1 MVDVDGH
8 LIEYLPALAGYLREE
23 GVDPADPSIQRLLP
37 GRFGPDVDWYGAS
50 PEDRARLRIAR
61 PPWWGAP
68 ARNTRDL
75 ATALFPSLLH
85 ERLDELGIDV
95 SVVYPSMGLV
105 FLHLEDADE
114 RTGACRALN
123 RYCRSSST
131 PTATAW
137 CPWPP
142 SRCTRPRRPSPSSI
156 TPWGRSASRPCCS
169 PGTCSDRSRA
179 VSADAAPWARWIDT
193 YGLDSAYDYD
203 PVWARCRELKVAVAF
218 HSGSIGWGSR
228 VSMSNY
234 MLNHIGHLAEGQHAL
249 AKSLFLGGVTRRF
262 PELRFAFLEGGVAW
276 AAALYADIVGH
287 WEKRNR
293 NAMAHLD
300 PSGIDRA
307 VLLELVGGLRPRR
320 RHRPRPQ
327 HPPPPHGGPRPP
339 RRVRGLW
346 HRGRRGHRR
355 ALRRPVLLR
364 LRGRRPDG
372 AHGLQHRRPTRSAR
386 GCKAMFGSDIAHWD
400 VPDMAEVLGEACE
413 LVEHGLID
421 DDDFRDFIFTNPVRF
436 YTDVN
441 PDFFEGTVV
450 ADAVRDLNGAAV
462 SHDLVVRGGMVVD
475 GTGAPGRVAD
485 VGVRDGRIVAIG
497 TVDDDGVETIDAT
510 GRVVAPGSSTSTPT
524 TTPSSC
530 GTPRRRR
537 RRCTA

>member
-1 MVDVDGH
+1 MAHERAGSAAEIRAALPHPVVDGDGH

-23 GVDPADPSIQRLLP
+23 GIDPAGPTIQRLLP

-95 SVVYPSMGLV
+95 SVVYPSMGLA

-123 RYCRSSST
+123 RYCQEQFDAHRDRLVPVAAIPMHTPEEAVAALDHAVGTLGFKAVLLAGYVQRSVE
-131 PTATAW
+131 
-137 CPWPP
+137 
-142 SRCTRPRRPSPSSI
+142 
-156 TPWGRSASRPCCS
+156 G
-169 PGTCSDRSRA
+169 

-193 YGLDSAYDYD
+193 YGLDSAHDYD
-203 PVWARCRELKVAVAF
+203 PVWARCRDLKVAVAF

-228 VSMSNY
+228 VSPSNY

-307 VLLELVGGLRPRR
+307 VLLELVGAHAPNVDLDPALSTLPRR
-320 RHRPRPQ
+320 TEDPDHLDEFAACGIEVAEDIAELFATPFFFGCEADDPM
-327 HPPPPHGGPRPP
+327 
-339 RRVRGLW
+339 VRMAFDTAANPFGS
-346 HRGRRGHRR
+346 
-355 ALRRPVLLR
+355 R
-364 LRGRRPDG
+364 L
-372 AHGLQHRRPTRSAR
+372 
-386 GCKAMFGSDIAHWD
+386 KAVFGSDIAHWD
-400 VPDMAEVLGEACE
+400 VPDMADVLCEAHE
-413 LVEHGLID
+413 LVDHGLID
-421 DDDFRDFIFTNPVRF
+421 DDGFRDFVFTNPVRF
-436 YTDVN
+436 FTDVN

-450 ADAVRDLNGAAV
+450 ADAVRDLNGA
-462 SHDLVVRGGMVVD
+462 
-475 GTGAPGRVAD
+475 P
-485 VGVRDGRIVAIG
+485 
-497 TVDDDGVETIDAT
+497 
-510 GRVVAPGSSTSTPT
+510 
-524 TTPSSC
+524 
-530 GTPRRRR
+530 
-537 RRCTA
+537 